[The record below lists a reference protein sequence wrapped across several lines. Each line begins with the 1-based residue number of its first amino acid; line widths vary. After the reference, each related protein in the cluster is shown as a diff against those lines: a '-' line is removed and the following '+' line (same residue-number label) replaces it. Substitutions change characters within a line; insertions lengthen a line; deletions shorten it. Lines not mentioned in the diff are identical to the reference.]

1 MPVIPKD
8 SKDQIFPTD
17 FSNYCSKAFHV
28 PLSLSQYSLKALTLS
43 NLLTHHVCSA
53 LQLPRDRENTK
64 MIKSIPRNNNYWEK
78 TGGYKIEIGRNR

>member
-1 MPVIPKD
+1 MTRSFPQISVTTVPKH
-8 SKDQIFPTD
+8 SM
-17 FSNYCSKAFHV
+17 S
-28 PLSLSQYSLKALTLS
+28 LSHFSQYSLKALTLS

-64 MIKSIPRNNNYWEK
+64 MIKSITRNNNYWEK